1 MFQLFKKILENIIV
15 FMGKMTCYSSC
26 CSNINVKVV
35 EKEPKPEKAKPEKAK
50 FRIFGK
56 KQPKH

>member
-35 EKEPKPEKAKPEKAK
+35 EKEPKPEKPK
-50 FRIFGK
+50 FRLLSADFK
-56 KQPKH
+56 WARSVTQ